1 MNSMNM
7 RLKFFHCM
15 QKTKIKISIQVCVY
29 QKRCVYRQFSCSD
42 YDSDGSHDLIGSFTT
57 TIAELE
63 QAAASGKEV
72 SA

>member
-1 MNSMNM
+1 
-7 RLKFFHCM
+7 M
-15 QKTKIKISIQVCVY
+15 QKQKLIYPYKFVY
-29 QKRCVYRQFSCSD
+29 QNGCVYRQFSCSD

-63 QAAASGKEV
+63 QAAASGQEV